1 MEQEILK
8 AKIMLLDMLINR
20 ECECD
25 KRLLAEHFQY
35 MKSLKYEYECKIE
48 EYEQV
53 GINSKV

>member
-1 MEQEILK
+1 
-8 AKIMLLDMLINR
+8 MLLDMLINR